1 MRKIFSRALL
11 CAVLTATCCTTYRQT
26 SDTSQY
32 TATEDNVLYV
42 ESVSA
47 DTLASIMLTIAEEQF
62 TQANEALKSSNY
74 ILAHQ
79 IANDGMRYL
88 LDIPIED
95 VQDPFLVSRYNINLR
110 RLSSAQIR
118 AANSLWGYPVIET
131 TDHLLIPIDIDASD
145 RLKQALNYWTNTSAG
160 RNTLIACLR
169 KSGKYL
175 PLIEEVLEDY
185 NLPHDI
191 AFLPIIESGYS
202 PGAVSPASAV
212 GIWQFIPGTARNFGL
227 SINNY
232 VDERRDPYKSSI
244 AAARYLSSLYER
256 FGDWKLAFAAY
267 NCGEGTVERAINNAG
282 TNDFWKLSL
291 PNETMTYVPWALAVM
306 LVAREPELYG
316 MSINYEDPMEY
327 DTVHL
332 NGPVD
337 LSVIANSTASTKEKI
352 KELNPHILQSFTPP
366 GEYPFVLKI
375 PSGTREVFRTSF
387 DVLPDS
393 LKYLSNT
400 QITVQTAPVTPTV
413 VWRSYTVRSG
423 DTLSR
428 IARRLGVAV
437 EDLKR
442 WNPNDAG
449 GRYLQIGASLRYQIR
464 R

>member
-1 MRKIFSRALL
+1 MRLKFLLLLL
-11 CAVLTATCCTTYRQT
+11 CAVLASAKCSSYRRST
-26 SDTSQY
+26 ETVQY
-32 TATEDNVLYV
+32 TGVDENIFYI
-42 ESVSA
+42 ESVSP

-95 VQDPFLVSRYNINLR
+95 VQDSFLVSRYNINLR

-131 TDHLLIPIDIDASD
+131 TEHILIPIEVGSSD
-145 RLKQALNYWTNTSAG
+145 RLKQYLNFWTNTSSG
-160 RNTLIACLR
+160 RNTLISYLR
-169 KSGKYL
+169 RSGKYL
-175 PLIEEVLEDY
+175 PLIEEILEDY

-191 AFLPIIESGYS
+191 AFLPVIESGYM

-227 SINNY
+227 TINNY
-232 VDERRDPYKSSI
+232 VDERRDPYKATI

-256 FGDWKLAFAAY
+256 FGDWKLALAAY
-267 NCGEGTVERAINNAG
+267 NCGEGAVERAINNAG
-282 TNDFWKLSL
+282 TKDYWKLTL
-291 PNETMTYVPWALAVM
+291 PNETMNYVPSALAVM

-316 MSINYEDPMEY
+316 MSINFEDPMDY

-332 NGPVD
+332 HGPVD
-337 LSVIANSTASTKEKI
+337 LSVIANSTACTKEKI

-375 PSGTREVFRTSF
+375 PCGTRDMFRASF
-387 DVLPDS
+387 DMLPDS

-413 VWRSYTVRSG
+413 VWRNYTVRSG

-428 IARRLGVAV
+428 IARRLGVTV